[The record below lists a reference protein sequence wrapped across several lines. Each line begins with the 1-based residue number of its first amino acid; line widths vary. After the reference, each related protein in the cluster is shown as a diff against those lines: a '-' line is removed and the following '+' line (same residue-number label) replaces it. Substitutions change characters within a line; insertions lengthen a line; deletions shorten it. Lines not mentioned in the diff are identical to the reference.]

1 MGKSTINGTYVP
13 FLSKNVCIIKSFLC
27 SDGPARQDPSSAV
40 SNKAFHESEEA
51 DFEIYVK
58 E

>member
-1 MGKSTINGTYVP
+1 MGKSTINGKYVP
-13 FLSKNVCIIKSFLC
+13 FLSKNICIIKSLLC

-40 SNKAFHESEEA
+40 SNKAFHESEET
-51 DFEIYVK
+51 DLEIYVK